1 MPFGLT
7 LEHTNTESSCCS
19 CRVPV
24 HVIYQFERTN
34 PRGLQTVKINLLMPF
49 FVLLNGSLWR
59 YSEQVWSGRC
69 STVFQSFTPQSLLR
83 HVNSPSQSEV
93 SKENG
98 LLLPPTIYFPK
109 GHQVVV
115 YIFFLVFASL
125 LSFPYLPFNNVFLK
139 AVPSQDST
147 NPVSFSSSY
156 FMQDTPIPLD
166 FM

>member
-1 MPFGLT
+1 MTLQLYCALHCAARRVARRDSQQHFNVPTHVRHSLIICDVRMPFGLT

-34 PRGLQTVKINLLMPF
+34 PRGLQTAKINVLMPF

-83 HVNSPSQSEV
+83 HVNSPSKSEV
-93 SKENG
+93 LQGER
-98 LLLPPTIYFPK
+98 
-109 GHQVVV
+109 
-115 YIFFLVFASL
+115 
-125 LSFPYLPFNNVFLK
+125 
-139 AVPSQDST
+139 ST
-147 NPVSFSSSY
+147 ASSY
-156 FMQDTPIPLD
+156 YFFSLRS
-166 FM
+166 